1 MNNLKFFS
9 KFMLQYFR
17 FLSQCLG
24 FLYKAI
30 SIILSFIPKLLKQ
43 LIYKIHKR
51 LRFSISFK
59 MTAVYTLIFSTT
71 LLLLSLA
78 LIIGFRFFLLHEVQG
93 ELTRYSSVAVN
104 YAKLDKDL
112 QSFNVN
118 IFSNIEYITFNVFD
132 KSENLVYSTQKNKS
146 EIYFHK
152 DASTYPVINEINQQ
166 LVFITTKLDQNNK
179 IFYLQL
185 SKNLKKENEY
195 WGIFSLII
203 FFVNIFSLMFTLGV
217 GSKAS
222 KKMLLPIKDMTKTTK
237 AISINALETRLNVS
251 VSQDELKDL
260 AETIN
265 KMLDGIQTSYEQ
277 QNQFVS
283 DASHELRTPI
293 AVIQGYANMLYRWGK
308 DDKEVLEESITAIR
322 SEACD
327 MQQLVEK
334 LLFLARSDKN
344 TQKIEKTSFYIN
356 ELVDEIIKETKL
368 IDALHEIKTDV
379 NQQVSVY
386 ADKKLLKQAL
396 RVFIDNSIKYTPSYG
411 RIVLNSYIKKKN
423 LILEIIDTGI
433 GISKEDLPHIFNRF
447 YRCDKSRTKESG
459 GTGLGLSIAKW
470 IIGRHNGSIIVE
482 SRLEIGTTIR
492 IGLPMENK
500 L

>member
-1 MNNLKFFS
+1 
-9 KFMLQYFR
+9 MLQYLQ
-17 FLSQCLG
+17 FLFKS
-24 FLYKAI
+24 I
-30 SIILSFIPKLLKQ
+30 SIILIFMPKLLKKI
-43 LIYKIHKR
+43 IYKINKG

-59 MTAVYTLIFSTT
+59 MTAVYTLIFSIT
-71 LLLLSLA
+71 LFLLSIG
-78 LIIGFRFFLLHEVQG
+78 LIIGFRFFLLNEVQG
-93 ELTRYSSVAVN
+93 ELTRYSTVAIN

-112 QSFNVN
+112 QNFNIGV
-118 IFSNIEYITFNVFD
+118 FSNIEYVTLSVFD
-132 KSENLVYSTQKNKS
+132 KNETLIYSTQKDKTMVS
-146 EIYFHK
+146 FHK
-152 DASTYPVINEINQQ
+152 DSPTNPVIDGINQQ
-166 LVFITTKLDQNNK
+166 FVTTKLNLDNK
-179 IFYLQL
+179 FFFFQF
-185 SKNLKKENEY
+185 SKKLDKENGY
-195 WGIFSLII
+195 WGIFTLII
-203 FFVNIFSLMFTLGV
+203 LFLNIFSLMITLGV

-251 VSQDELKDL
+251 SSHDELKDL

-308 DDKEVLEESITAIR
+308 DDKEVLTESISAIK
-322 SEACD
+322 SEAQD

-344 TQKIEKTSFYIN
+344 TQKIEKECFYIN

-368 IDALHEIKTDV
+368 IDTFHQIKTDV
-379 NQQVSVY
+379 NLQASIY

-396 RVFIDNSIKYTPSYG
+396 RVFIDNSIKYTPKGGS
-411 RIVLNSYIKKKN
+411 IVLNSYIKKKN
-423 LILEIIDTGI
+423 LILEIIDSGI
-433 GISKEDLPHIFNRF
+433 GISKEDLPYIFNRF
-447 YRCDKSRTKESG
+447 YRCDKSRAKESG

-470 IIGRHNGSIIVE
+470 IIGKHNGSILVE
-482 SRLEIGTTIR
+482 SRPEAGTKITIGI
-492 IGLPMENK
+492 PMK
-500 L
+500 DK